1 MRPEF
6 KSKMFALKL
15 MFEFNTGNLGN
26 LSTWLP
32 NTERRIPDSP
42 EDTRQGSLDRTQH
55 LEQRFNTYSTEL
67 TLFIGLSLQHVR
79 LWLCAIED
87 RLCVRGITCVVSCK
101 VEL

>member
-32 NTERRIPDSP
+32 NMERRIPDSP

-87 RLCVRGITCVVSCK
+87 RLCVREITCVVSCK